1 MGSVEGRVA
10 LVTGASRGG
19 TGTAAAVRLAAEG
32 ALVAITGRSVEG
44 LEECRAQVE
53 AVGGRCVVLPADL
66 ADPAGGR
73 RELVAQV
80 EAALG
85 PVDILVNSAAMN
97 GYKPFEEWAHD
108 EIARVFEVNVLAPWE
123 LMQQCVPGMR
133 QRGHGRI
140 VNLTSF
146 AGELPSGPPFP
157 TNKPSKDGACY
168 GSSKAALNRLT
179 MSVASECEGQGIA
192 VNALTPQAAVLTE
205 ALAGGGWIDD
215 AMFEP
220 LETMAE
226 AILALATADPDRLT
240 ARIAYSL
247 QLLVELDRPVYD
259 LAGRELVEGWQ
270 PADLPA
276 VIRRQAEKL
285 AGRGWPDPFDFRR
298 PHTPTPSPGWLRS

>member
-1 MGSVEGRVA
+1 
-10 LVTGASRGG
+10 
-19 TGTAAAVRLAAEG
+19 
-32 ALVAITGRSVEG
+32 
-44 LEECRAQVE
+44 
-53 AVGGRCVVLPADL
+53 
-66 ADPAGGR
+66 
-73 RELVAQV
+73 
-80 EAALG
+80 
-85 PVDILVNSAAMN
+85 
-97 GYKPFEEWAHD
+97 
-108 EIARVFEVNVLAPWE
+108 
-123 LMQQCVPGMR
+123 
-133 QRGHGRI
+133 
-140 VNLTSF
+140 
-146 AGELPSGPPFP
+146 
-157 TNKPSKDGACY
+157 

-285 AGRGWPDPFDFRR
+285 AGRGWPDP
-298 PHTPTPSPGWLRS
+298 